1 MASTYKTPGV
11 YVEEISTLPASVA
24 QVETAIP
31 AFIGYTEKADENGEN
46 LKLKPT
52 RIGSLL
58 EYKELFGGSQNVTY
72 QATVELDG
80 DVKVDTVKPLSYL
93 LFHQLEM
100 FFRNGGGDC
109 YIISVGSYNSDGS
122 LSVEDFTLG
131 LGALKKEDEPTIIL
145 LTDAVHLS
153 TVEYYD
159 LAKSALQQCADLQD
173 RFAVLDVHNVPV
185 DNDGVILPNGD
196 TIDTFRN
203 RVGNNDLKYGA
214 GYYPNL
220 KTVLKKRY
228 NESQLTVEGVG
239 DAAITDYQY
248 VVPDTIGVTYTPP
261 LLPAPPPGSSAVEP
275 PKPKIKIEKGD
286 GTTPVSFEIKDETLI
301 IKNIGSGKTG
311 NVVFTE
317 WEKLSPSDR
326 GDFEITNPQNN
337 AVGLLTKLDAT
348 LVTSDVTLLSLK
360 SSQTSLY
367 NKIKKELDKD
377 RVILPPSGA
386 MAGVYASVDSDRGV
400 WKAPANVSLSSVIKP
415 MEKIDDKDQESLNVD
430 VNGGKSINAI
440 RAFAGKGTLVWGART
455 LAGNDNEWRYVPVR
469 RFFNM
474 VEESVKKSTHWA
486 VFEPNDANTWIKV
499 KAMIENFLTG
509 LWRDGAMAGATPEEA
524 FFVNVGLGT
533 TMTAQ
538 DILEG
543 YLIVEIGIA
552 AVRPAEFIV
561 LRFSHKLQES

>member
-31 AFIGYTEKADENGEN
+31 AFIGYTEKADQNGEN
-46 LKLKPT
+46 LNLKPT

-58 EYKELFGGSQNVTY
+58 EYKELFGGAQNVTY

-80 DVKVDTVKPLSYL
+80 DVKIDTVKPLRYL
-93 LFHQLEM
+93 LFHHLEM

-109 YIISVGSYNSDGS
+109 YIISVGLYNSDGTIS
-122 LSVEDFTLG
+122 APDFTKG
-131 LGALKKEDEPTIIL
+131 LDELKKEDEPTIIL
-145 LTDAVHLS
+145 LTDAIHLG
-153 TVEYYD
+153 ELDYYP
-159 LAKSALQQCADLQD
+159 LAQAALDQCNDLQD
-173 RFAVLDVHNVPV
+173 RFAVLDVHGEES
-185 DNDGVILPNGD
+185 DASI
-196 TIDTFRN
+196 TTFRSK
-203 RVGNNDLKYGA
+203 VSNNLKYGA

-228 NESQLTVEGVG
+228 DESQLTVEGVG
-239 DAAITDYQY
+239 
-248 VVPDTIGVTYTPP
+248 VSTPP
-261 LLPAPPPGSSAVEP
+261 SFNYTVPNALEITHPGSSTTP
-275 PKPKIKIEKGD
+275 PKIKITAGDEKLDVFFEVVNTDKLTQLTITNVGKGQTGKEVSDAWLAFTGEKGQF
-286 GTTPVSFEIKDETLI
+286 GVSIKALGE
-301 IKNIGSGKTG
+301 G
-311 NVVFTE
+311 VV
-317 WEKLSPSDR
+317 
-326 GDFEITNPQNN
+326 
-337 AVGLLTKLDAT
+337 TKLDST
-348 LVTSDVTLLSLK
+348 LVTSDLNLHTLK

-386 MAGVYASVDSDRGV
+386 MAGVYASVDADRGV
-400 WKAPANVSLSSVIKP
+400 WKAPANVGLNGVIKP
-415 MEKIDDKDQESLNVD
+415 MIKIDDNDQERLNVD

-474 VEESVKKSTHWA
+474 VEESVKKATHWA

-533 TMTAQ
+533 TMTTQ